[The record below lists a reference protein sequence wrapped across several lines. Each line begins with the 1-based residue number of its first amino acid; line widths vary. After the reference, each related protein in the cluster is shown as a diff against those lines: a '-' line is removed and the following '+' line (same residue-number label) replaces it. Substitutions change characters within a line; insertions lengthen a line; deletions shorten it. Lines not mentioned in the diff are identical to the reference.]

1 MRRLL
6 KAYFTVLGRNKR
18 VLALVTGLQI
28 VSCLI
33 LTVLTAFFITVA
45 TVNIGSATAGYYEGI
60 AMADVKQR
68 VAAVLQ
74 SAEVADICCYTEN
87 NYDFRYGEA
96 VSASGTVYDFT
107 DENAGDIII
116 MPKALVG
123 EFEVGDEV
131 EIGGKT
137 FTVAAFGLYGRA
149 QVPFFS
155 APDAALTNSIEINP
169 ANGTAA
175 SKALF
180 ASMQTEFADA
190 SYLNIPP
197 VRNTF
202 TMIAEMPLALVAV
215 VAINLLNLAALMMCY
230 KYFSEHINKI
240 NGLLLTLGVK
250 PSALVLTLA
259 CAFAVFALCA
269 FALGAGL
276 YYLVEAYSVPAI
288 YDGLGIAVYRMGA
301 GDIALIFVEYIA
313 VTFAL
318 SALYLRRRNK
328 KDLRVQV

>member
-18 VLALVTGLQI
+18 VLVLVAGLQI

-45 TVNIGSATAGYYEGI
+45 TVNIGSAKAGYYEGI

-68 VAAVLQ
+68 VAAVMQ

-202 TMIAEMPLALVAV
+202 TMIAEMPLHRGRFPNGQPIILD
-215 VAINLLNLAALMMCY
+215 LLLDL
-230 KYFSEHINKI
+230 SHRLE
-240 NGLLLTLGVK
+240 NGLMTFARRQKLKAFFGGKFHVDTHAVCQITDLL
-250 PSALVLTLA
+250 
-259 CAFAVFALCA
+259 
-269 FALGAGL
+269 
-276 YYLVEAYSVPAI
+276 
-288 YDGLGIAVYRMGA
+288 YDFRGGSRYGFCM
-301 GDIALIFVEYIA
+301 DIAPEVVLVPQE
-313 VTFAL
+313 
-318 SALYLRRRNK
+318 K
-328 KDLRVQV
+328 KGPVHQFHGIGRVFHNSGT